1 MILFFFL
8 ITTHS
13 MEKYFKR
20 KRGFEETE
28 DDEETTS
35 ESKQV
40 RLHSENIL
48 CGQDTDSNFSHTL
61 FSGGH
66 EPIIFNVQ
74 VLKKYTQESQGLCVH
89 YYPNFISTSE
99 ANFILKQL
107 EVELLPYLEKSSNIV
122 KLCGKTFTIP
132 RRQTAFGDPGLTYTF
147 SGVSV
152 LANTWIQS
160 IQRLKVT
167 IETAIKETYNFVLV
181 NYYRS
186 GLDHIGEHRDDEREL
201 CPNSSIASLSFGQ
214 ERDFVFRHKD
224 SRGSNATRKD
234 ISPVKICLTN
244 GSLLLMCPPTNSSWY
259 HSLPVRKNASGIR
272 INLTFR
278 KMKPQ
283 NNETCFK

>member
-1 MILFFFL
+1 
-8 ITTHS
+8 

-35 ESKQV
+35 ESKKV
-40 RLHSENIL
+40 RLLSENTL
-48 CGQDTDSNFSHTL
+48 RGQDTDSNFSHTL
-61 FSGGH
+61 FTCGGH

-74 VLKKYTQESQGLCVH
+74 VLKKYTRESQGLCVH

>member
-1 MILFFFL
+1 
-8 ITTHS
+8 

-40 RLHSENIL
+40 RLLSENTL
-48 CGQDTDSNFSHTL
+48 RGQDTDSNFSHTL

-152 LANTWIQS
+152 LANT
-160 IQRLKVT
+160 
-167 IETAIKETYNFVLV
+167 
-181 NYYRS
+181 
-186 GLDHIGEHRDDEREL
+186 
-201 CPNSSIASLSFGQ
+201 
-214 ERDFVFRHKD
+214 
-224 SRGSNATRKD
+224 
-234 ISPVKICLTN
+234 
-244 GSLLLMCPPTNSSWY
+244 
-259 HSLPVRKNASGIR
+259 
-272 INLTFR
+272 
-278 KMKPQ
+278 
-283 NNETCFK
+283 